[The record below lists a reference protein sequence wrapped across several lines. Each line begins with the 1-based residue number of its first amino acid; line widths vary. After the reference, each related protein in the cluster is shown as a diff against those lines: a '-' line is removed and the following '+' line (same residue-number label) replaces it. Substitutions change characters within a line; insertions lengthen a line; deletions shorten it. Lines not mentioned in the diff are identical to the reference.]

1 MCICLCVSLYLLHI
15 KYQHSNR
22 IFLQNAAILA
32 GPQNFRGLFAG
43 QNMVNIGF
51 YVGVR
56 ELVGW
61 LGLWD
66 GAG

>member
-1 MCICLCVSLYLLHI
+1 MCACLGVSFYLLRI
-15 KYQHSNR
+15 KYQHNDR
-22 IFLQNAAILA
+22 IYLQNAAILA
-32 GPQNFRGLFAG
+32 GPQNFRGLFPG

-51 YVGVR
+51 TLEVGG
-56 ELVGW
+56 LVGW